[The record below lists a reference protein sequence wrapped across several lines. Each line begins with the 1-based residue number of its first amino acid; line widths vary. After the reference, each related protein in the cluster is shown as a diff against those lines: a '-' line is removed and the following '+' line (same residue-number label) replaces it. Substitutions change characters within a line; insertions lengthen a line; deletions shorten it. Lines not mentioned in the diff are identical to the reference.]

1 MNSGWCPRLFLD
13 ELASPW
19 ALDGHPT
26 ALRPMN
32 TSASCVQRFTIRSKK
47 FRLSSRFLGPVPRV
61 ARGGGSYPWVS
72 WGRGIE
78 KPEAKKQWKPWV
90 WTTAHVLQERLLHH
104 PLRNLHWK
112 KLSKAE
118 SSFIII
124 FFSLCFVPVVGQG
137 MTLLGGSAK
146 CPLYTTSSI
155 TSSKCVNDPTI
166 LDEDQGRF
174 VIAKGRS
181 TDARWSF
188 GGLKRWIILLSS
200 LRIFCFLIMKYFE
213 GFFFFLFDSLRMA
226 LNLDFG
232 GPNFRTNARC
242 LCTVICYAK
251 LLVGYSDVS
260 RIHLSHKF
268 DFI

>member
-1 MNSGWCPRLFLD
+1 MYRVLNWRRRKHEQWMMSKVIFRR
-13 ELASPW
+13 ASITVGIGR
-19 ALDGHPT
+19 ASDRSSTNEHFRV
-26 ALRPMN
+26 LRS
-32 TSASCVQRFTIRSKK
+32 TLHDSVKEISTVIAI
-47 FRLSSRFLGPVPRV
+47 SR
-61 ARGGGSYPWVS
+61 ARPPGGAGGGSYPWVS

-213 GFFFFLFDSLRMA
+213 GFFFFFVWFIEDGVELGFW
-226 LNLDFG
+226 
-232 GPNFRTNARC
+232 GP
-242 LCTVICYAK
+242 
-251 LLVGYSDVS
+251 
-260 RIHLSHKF
+260 
-268 DFI
+268 